1 MAAQESSII
10 TESLENLQKVDKNV
24 VQEFLEDLVPDVLNF
39 SVQVVLAVL
48 LYLIG
53 KRLIS
58 FLRKFLRKSLERRN
72 VDIEVRQFLDSVG
85 KYSLYFVLWLMI
97 LTLFGITT
105 ASVIALLGS
114 AGLTLGL
121 ALQGSLANFAGG
133 VLILLLRPFHVEDY
147 IVSSATGHE
156 GIVKEISTFYTRIQ
170 TADNQTVMIPN
181 GKLADGAI
189 VNVTGQQTRR
199 MDIVVGIA
207 YSADLLKAKKLLSDL
222 VEKETRKL
230 SDQPVN
236 IFVSNLAESSV
247 ELGCRFWVKS
257 EDYWQTRWDIL
268 EAVKLLF
275 DENDIEIPF
284 PQVDVGIKFQE
295 ISYTIG
301 IFDENQ
307 KYKIRRISI

>member
-114 AGLTLGL
+114 A
-121 ALQGSLANFAGG
+121 
-133 VLILLLRPFHVEDY
+133 
-147 IVSSATGHE
+147 
-156 GIVKEISTFYTRIQ
+156 VK
-170 TADNQTVMIPN
+170 
-181 GKLADGAI
+181 
-189 VNVTGQQTRR
+189 
-199 MDIVVGIA
+199 
-207 YSADLLKAKKLLSDL
+207 
-222 VEKETRKL
+222 
-230 SDQPVN
+230 
-236 IFVSNLAESSV
+236 
-247 ELGCRFWVKS
+247 
-257 EDYWQTRWDIL
+257 
-268 EAVKLLF
+268 
-275 DENDIEIPF
+275 
-284 PQVDVGIKFQE
+284 
-295 ISYTIG
+295 
-301 IFDENQ
+301 
-307 KYKIRRISI
+307 

>member
-1 MAAQESSII
+1 MAPQESSII
-10 TESLENLQKVDKNV
+10 TESLENLQKMDKNV

-39 SVQVVLAVL
+39 SVQVVLAIL

-72 VDIEVRQFLDSVG
+72 VDIEVRQFLDSVS
-85 KYSLYFVLWLMI
+85 KYSLYFILWLMI

-133 VLILLLRPFHVEDY
+133 VLILLLRPFHVDDY

-207 YSADLLKAKKLLSDL
+207 YSADLLKAKKLLCDL

-257 EDYWQTRWDIL
+257 EDYWQTRWDTL
-268 EAVKLLF
+268 EEIKLLF

-284 PQVDVGIKFQE
+284 PQVDVHMK
-295 ISYTIG
+295 
-301 IFDENQ
+301 
-307 KYKIRRISI
+307 